1 MLQIFHTG
9 FLSSNDQ
16 SLNLPGNLG
25 LKDQLLALKWIQR
38 NIKKF
43 NGDPDNVTIFGNSAG
58 ASSAHTHILSP
69 ASRGLFHKAILQ
81 SGTALTTD
89 FWGTKDNAVEV
100 VRKAGQNTSSQR
112 QALAVLRKLS
122 VEDIYDAQQKV
133 TDVSVFKQFHLI
145 IQN

>member
-1 MLQIFHTG
+1 MLQILHTG

-25 LKDQLLALKWIQR
+25 LKDQLLVLKWIQR

-81 SGTALTTD
+81 SGTALTSD

-100 VRKAGQNTSSQR
+100 VRKAGQNTNSQR
-112 QALAVLRKLS
+112 QALEVLRKLS

-133 TDVSVFKQFHLI
+133 TDVSGF
-145 IQN
+145 

>member
-81 SGTALTTD
+81 SGTALTSD

>member
-133 TDVSVFKQFHLI
+133 TDVSVFKPFHLI
-145 IQN
+145 MQN